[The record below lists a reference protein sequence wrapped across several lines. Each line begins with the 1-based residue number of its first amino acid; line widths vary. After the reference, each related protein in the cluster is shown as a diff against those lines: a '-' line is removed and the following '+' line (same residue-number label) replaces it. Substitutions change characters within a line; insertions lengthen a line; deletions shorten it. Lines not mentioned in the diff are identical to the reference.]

1 MYRPYDDECWIKLAQ
16 SIIEFAA
23 ETYAQQ
29 FPKFCYSK
37 AEFDDLDTKSFAPIR
52 KSILNKLFY
61 GPVRVL
67 IDPQT
72 YIDAFEQKR
81 RDEMTSFG
89 IDNLK

>member
-16 SIIEFAA
+16 SIIELTA

-37 AEFDDLDTKSFAPIR
+37 SEFDELDIKSFAPIR
-52 KSILNKLFY
+52 KSILKKLFS
-61 GPVRVL
+61 GPVKVL

-72 YIDAFEQKR
+72 YIDAFER
-81 RDEMTSFG
+81 RRREEMSSFG
-89 IDNLK
+89 VDNLK

>member
-16 SIIEFAA
+16 RIIELTA

-37 AEFDDLDTKSFAPIR
+37 AEFDTLDAKSYAPIR
-52 KSILNKLFY
+52 RSILKKLFS
-61 GPVRVL
+61 GPVQVL